1 LMLVM
6 INDDD
11 DDDDYNIVKYLA
23 TWSVTLSVVFL
34 NFSSL
39 LACPVLICP
48 DEKSLVIGCL
58 INQYGST

>member
-1 LMLVM
+1 M

-11 DDDDYNIVKYLA
+11 DDDDDDDNIVKYLA
-23 TWSVTLSVVFL
+23 TWSGTLSLVFL

-58 INQYGST
+58 INQYGSA